1 MVVPQFP
8 IERCVNQTTKKK
20 LDHIKKKKGGK
31 YSVFVT
37 SFLEQ
42 DKMVNMQPV
51 NACWINLFRTKW
63 KQKCTQ
69 LSNRMKSLWLLLR
82 SEEDRVL

>member
-1 MVVPQFP
+1 MR
-8 IERCVNQTTKKK
+8 ESNNQKK